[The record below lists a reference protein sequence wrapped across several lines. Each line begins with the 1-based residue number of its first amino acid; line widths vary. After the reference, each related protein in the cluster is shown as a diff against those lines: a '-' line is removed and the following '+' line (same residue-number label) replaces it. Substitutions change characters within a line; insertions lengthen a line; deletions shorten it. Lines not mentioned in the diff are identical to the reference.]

1 MGRIFHCGMPQTAAY
16 SQEEHSEEKEMQ
28 GETLK
33 QEPLH
38 SRKRWGKIQCEGKAE
53 VFIKAKRHLRHCSN
67 CTMVKDF

>member
-1 MGRIFHCGMPQTAAY
+1 MPQTAAY

-38 SRKRWGKIQCEGKAE
+38 SRKRWGKIQCEGKAG
-53 VFIKAKRHLRHCSN
+53 VY
-67 CTMVKDF
+67 